1 MNKRQFEEITKWQ
14 TETFG
19 HATALSKIAHL
30 QEEISELSGA
40 IGLELH
46 DRRLEFADCFILL
59 FGAASS
65 DGMTY
70 QQILEAMKK
79 RCSLTIEENGDM
91 LKKTELFITLN
102 N

>member
-1 MNKRQFEEITKWQ
+1 MNERQFKEITRWQ
-14 TETFG
+14 NETFG
-19 HATALSKIAHL
+19 HATAISKIAHL

-70 QQILEAMKK
+70 QQILEAIEEKMLINYRRKWGHV
-79 RCSLTIEENGDM
+79 EENGVVHH
-91 LKKTELFITLN
+91 LK
-102 N
+102 